1 MNGMTL
7 KKFLQTMID
16 YDEIEF
22 SYLDVLYNFQKE
34 NADNGKIKISVWQ
47 SGESPKCCY
56 SVEVEDTSA
65 EFAKVSKNL
74 IEEKI
79 LFDGKSISEAEKN
92 ISVEFFT

>member
-7 KKFLQTMID
+7 KKFQQTAID

-34 NADNGKIKISVWQ
+34 NSSDGKIKISIWQ
-47 SGESPKCCY
+47 SGKSPKCCY
-56 SVEVEDTSA
+56 SVEIENNSA
-65 EFAKVSKNL
+65 EFANSL

-79 LFDGKSISEAEKN
+79 LFDGKSIAEAEKD
-92 ISVEFFT
+92 IEVEFFT

>member
-7 KKFLQTMID
+7 KEFQQTMID

-47 SGESPKCCY
+47 GGESLKCCY
-56 SVEVEDTSA
+56 SVEVENNSA
-65 EFAKVSKNL
+65 EFAKVAKNL
-74 IEEKI
+74 IDAKI
-79 LFDGKSISEAEKN
+79 LFDGKSISETEKN
-92 ISVEFFT
+92 IEVEFFT

>member
-22 SYLDVLYNFQKE
+22 SYCAVLYNFQKE
-34 NADNGKIKISVWQ
+34 DTADKKIRISVWR
-47 SGESPKCCY
+47 SGAKTPCY
-56 SVEVEDTSA
+56 SVIVENDSA
-65 EFAKVSKNL
+65 EFAKVAKNL

-79 LFDGKSISEAEKN
+79 LFDGKSISEVEKN
-92 ISVEFFT
+92 ITVEFFT